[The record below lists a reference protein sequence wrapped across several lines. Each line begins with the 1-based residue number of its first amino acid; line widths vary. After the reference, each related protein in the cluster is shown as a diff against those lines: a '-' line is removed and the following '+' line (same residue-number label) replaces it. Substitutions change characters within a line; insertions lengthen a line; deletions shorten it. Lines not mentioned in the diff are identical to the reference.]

1 MILLNAKAA
10 ASSEAPQV
18 AWSVVSFLTN
28 KFSLT
33 GAPFFAL
40 IIGAVLLCM
49 AIPYVLGSLNFA
61 IIFSRLFFHDDIRK
75 YGSGNAGATNMLRTY
90 GKGPAAATMILDML
104 KCVVSVFIGWL
115 LLPVQAELVPDSATF
130 AYSFE
135 PGFLAGFA
143 CILGH
148 IFPCFYKF
156 KGGKGVS
163 SVAMLI
169 VCTSPVVA
177 LILFV
182 CFVVIVAGTKF
193 VSLASV
199 MCMALYPIFL
209 NALPFG
215 FPFGAKG
222 FPVIISIIT
231 AALIIFMHRENIKRI
246 YNGTESKISF
256 SKKSK
261 EDKETKSNEQ

>member
-1 MILLNAKAA
+1 MLFNFIKNN
-10 ASSEAPQV
+10 
-18 AWSVVSFLTN
+18 FTLTD
-28 KFSLT
+28 
-33 GAPFFAL
+33 GAYTAIF
-40 IIGAVLLCM
+40 AVLAVICFVV
-49 AIPYVLGSLNFA
+49 PYLIGSLNFA
-61 IIFSRLFFHDDIRK
+61 VIISKIFYHDDIRK

-90 GKGPAAATMILDML
+90 GKGPAAATLILDML
-104 KCVVSVFIGWL
+104 KCVFSIFIAWL
-115 LLPVQAELVPDSATF
+115 LLFPIPADVPDSATV
-130 AYSFE
+130 AYSFD
-135 PGFLAGFA
+135 PNFLAGFA

-209 NALPFG
+209 NALGFG
-215 FPFGAKG
+215 FPYGAKG
-222 FPVIISIIT
+222 FPVLISIIT
-231 AALIIFMHRENIKRI
+231 AALIIFMHRENIKRLI
-246 YNGTESKISF
+246 AG
-256 SKKSK
+256 
-261 EDKETKSNEQ
+261 NENKVR

>member
-1 MILLNAKAA
+1 MLFNFINNNFTLTEG
-10 ASSEAPQV
+10 ASTAI
-18 AWSVVSFLTN
+18 F
-28 KFSLT
+28 
-33 GAPFFAL
+33 
-40 IIGAVLLCM
+40 AVLAVICFVV
-49 AIPYVLGSLNFA
+49 PYLIGSLNFA
-61 IIFSRLFFHDDIRK
+61 VIISKIFYHDDIRK

-104 KCVVSVFIGWL
+104 KCVVSVFIGCL

-222 FPVIISIIT
+222 FPILISILT
-231 AALIIFMHRENIKRI
+231 SALIIFMHRENIKRI